1 MVDLENGHIIQ
12 RYPGQVQ
19 DQWLIRGCLG
29 GADENFVVS
38 GSEDSFIYVWHKQNG
53 QLVER
58 LQGHTGTVNCV
69 TWNPSNP
76 QMFASAG
83 DDHTIRI
90 WSRAPRPQ
98 AKGKMKNAVDGW
110 AR

>member
-1 MVDLENGHIIQ
+1 MFGHSISLTVFDRI
-12 RYPGQVQ
+12 
-19 DQWLIRGCLG
+19 
-29 GADENFVVS
+29 
-38 GSEDSFIYVWHKQNG
+38 DSFIYVWHKQNG

-83 DDHTIRI
+83 DDRTIRMYD
-90 WSRAPRPQ
+90 ARP
-98 AKGKMKNAVDGW
+98 
-110 AR
+110 